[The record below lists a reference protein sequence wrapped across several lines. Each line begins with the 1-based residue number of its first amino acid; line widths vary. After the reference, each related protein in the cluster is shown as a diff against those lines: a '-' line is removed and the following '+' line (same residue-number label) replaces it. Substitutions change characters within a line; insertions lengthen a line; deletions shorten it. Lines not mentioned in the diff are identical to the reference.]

1 MSAKKTEILKL
12 EKSSRV
18 KKRFG
23 NSSEDKVILSFAA
36 AFAILAVFFIV
47 METSDEK
54 ILSEVKQIPQEVI
67 INEKKVTDTVT
78 TFEEDKAVVVE
89 EDKAAEVKEDKTAVV
104 EEDKA
109 TEVKEDKAA
118 VVEEDKAAEVKED
131 KAAVVEEGKAAEVKE
146 DKAAVVEEGKAAEVK
161 EDKAA
166 VVEEDKAAEVK
177 EDKAAVGKED
187 KTAEVKE
194 DKAAVGKEDKAVEV
208 EDLNENNPKFDL
220 VRVEEDGSAIIAGS
234 AKPNSEVRLLVDGK
248 ELEVVEADGSGTF
261 AILTTIPTGEKPLEL
276 QLEDANDNS
285 VKSKDTVLVIPN
297 KETENKSP
305 KIVIAETSGEIIV
318 QDQNELAPEI
328 QSLSLDTINY
338 AESGDVILA
347 GRAASEQTVRIYVDN
362 KPVVLG
368 EVTNGKWNF
377 EIPNIEEGIYTLRVD
392 AINEQGEVVDRVESP
407 FQRVILEMERG
418 QATIQPGFTLW
429 KLAELKYGFGMRYVQ
444 IFEANRDSIKDPDL
458 IYPGQV
464 FQIPEK

>member
-1 MSAKKTEILKL
+1 MSAKKTETLKL

-131 KAAVVEEGKAAEVKE
+131 KTAVVEEDKATEVKEDKAAVVEEDKAAEVKE

-166 VVEEDKAAEVK
+166 VVEEDKA
-177 EDKAAVGKED
+177 
-187 KTAEVKE
+187 AEVKE

>member
-54 ILSEVKQIPQEVI
+54 ISSQVKQTPQDII

-78 TFEEDKAVVVE
+78 TVEEDKAAEVEEDKAVVVE
-89 EDKAAEVKEDKTAVV
+89 EDKAAEVEEDKAVVV
-104 EEDKA
+104 EEDK
-109 TEVKEDKAA
+109 T
-118 VVEEDKAAEVKED
+118 
-131 KAAVVEEGKAAEVKE
+131 
-146 DKAAVVEEGKAAEVK
+146 
-161 EDKAA
+161 
-166 VVEEDKAAEVK
+166 
-177 EDKAAVGKED
+177 
-187 KTAEVKE
+187 T
-194 DKAAVGKEDKAVEV
+194 EV
-208 EDLNENNPKFDL
+208 EDLDENNPKFDL

-234 AKPNSEVRLLVDGK
+234 AMPNSEVRLLVDGK

-276 QLEDANDNS
+276 QLEDANDKS

-318 QDQNELAPEI
+318 QEQNETAPQI

-338 AESGDVILA
+338 TASGDVVLA

-362 KPVVLG
+362 EPVVLG
-368 EVTNGKWNF
+368 EVNNGKWNF

-392 AINEQGEVVDRVESP
+392 ALNKEGEVVDRVESP

>member
-54 ILSEVKQIPQEVI
+54 ISSQVKQIPQDII
-67 INEKKVTDTVT
+67 INEKKVSDTVT
-78 TFEEDKAVVVE
+78 TVE
-89 EDKAAEVKEDKTAVV
+89 
-104 EEDKA
+104 
-109 TEVKEDKAA
+109 EDKAA
-118 VVEEDKAAEVKED
+118 VVEEDKVAEVKE
-131 KAAVVEEGKAAEVKE
+131 GRAAEIE
-146 DKAAVVEEGKAAEVK
+146 

-166 VVEEDKAAEVK
+166 VVEEDKVAEVEEDKVAEVEEDKVAEVK
-177 EDKAAVGKED
+177 EGKAAVVEEEKV
-187 KTAEVKE
+187 AEVKE
-194 DKAAVGKEDKAVEV
+194 NKAAVVEEDKVAEVEEDKASEVKEGKAAEVEDDKV
-208 EDLNENNPKFDL
+208 VEEEDLNENNPKFDL

>member
-54 ILSEVKQIPQEVI
+54 ISSQVKQIPQDII

-78 TFEEDKAVVVE
+78 TVEEDKAAEVEEDKAVVVE
-89 EDKAAEVKEDKTAVV
+89 EDKAAEVEEDKAVVV

-109 TEVKEDKAA
+109 AEVEEDKAVVVEEDKAAEVEEDKAVVVEEDKAAEVEEDKAA
-118 VVEEDKAAEVKED
+118 VVEEDKTTEL
-131 KAAVVEEGKAAEVKE
+131 
-146 DKAAVVEEGKAAEVK
+146 
-161 EDKAA
+161 
-166 VVEEDKAAEVK
+166 
-177 EDKAAVGKED
+177 
-187 KTAEVKE
+187 
-194 DKAAVGKEDKAVEV
+194 
-208 EDLNENNPKFDL
+208 EDLDENNPKFDL

-234 AKPNSEVRLLVDGK
+234 AMPNSEVRLLVDGK

-276 QLEDANDNS
+276 QLEDANDKS

-318 QDQNELAPEI
+318 QEQNETAPQI

-338 AESGDVILA
+338 TASGDVVLA

-362 KPVVLG
+362 EPVVLG
-368 EVTNGKWNF
+368 EVNNGKWNF

-392 AINEQGEVVDRVESP
+392 ALNKEGEVVDRVESP

>member
-54 ILSEVKQIPQEVI
+54 ISSQVKQIPQEVI

-78 TFEEDKAVVVE
+78 TVEEDKAAEVEEDKAVVVEEDKAVVVEEDKAAIVEKDKAVVVEEDNAAEVEEDKAVVVEEDKAVVVEKDKAVVVE
-89 EDKAAEVKEDKTAVV
+89 EDKAAEVKEDNAV
-104 EEDKA
+104 
-109 TEVKEDKAA
+109 
-118 VVEEDKAAEVKED
+118 VVEEDKAAI
-131 KAAVVEEGKAAEVKE
+131 VEK
-146 DKAAVVEEGKAAEVK
+146 
-161 EDKAA
+161 
-166 VVEEDKAAEVK
+166 
-177 EDKAAVGKED
+177 D
-187 KTAEVKE
+187 KTSEV
-194 DKAAVGKEDKAVEV
+194 D
-208 EDLNENNPKFDL
+208 DLDESNPKFDL

-285 VKSKDTVLVIPN
+285 MKSKDTVLVIPN

-318 QDQNELAPEI
+318 QDQNEAAPQI

-338 AESGDVILA
+338 TASGDVVLA

-362 KPVVLG
+362 EPVVLG
-368 EVTNGKWNF
+368 EVNNGKWNF

-392 AINEQGEVVDRVESP
+392 ALNKEGEVVDRVESP
-407 FQRVILEMERG
+407 FQRVILEMENG

>member
-1 MSAKKTEILKL
+1 
-12 EKSSRV
+12 
-18 KKRFG
+18 
-23 NSSEDKVILSFAA
+23 
-36 AFAILAVFFIV
+36 
-47 METSDEK
+47 
-54 ILSEVKQIPQEVI
+54 
-67 INEKKVTDTVT
+67 
-78 TFEEDKAVVVE
+78 
-89 EDKAAEVKEDKTAVV
+89 
-104 EEDKA
+104 
-109 TEVKEDKAA
+109 KAA
-118 VVEEDKAAEVKED
+118 VVEEDKAAEV
-131 KAAVVEEGKAAEVKE
+131 
-146 DKAAVVEEGKAAEVK
+146 
-161 EDKAA
+161 
-166 VVEEDKAAEVK
+166 
-177 EDKAAVGKED
+177 KED

>member
-1 MSAKKTEILKL
+1 VQKKTEILKL

-54 ILSEVKQIPQEVI
+54 ISSQVKQTPQDII
-67 INEKKVTDTVT
+67 INEKKITDTVT
-78 TFEEDKAVVVE
+78 TVEEDKAAEVVEEDKAAEVEEDKAVVVE
-89 EDKAAEVKEDKTAVV
+89 EDKAAEVEEDKAVVV

-109 TEVKEDKAA
+109 AEVEEDKAA
-118 VVEEDKAAEVKED
+118 VVEEDK
-131 KAAVVEEGKAAEVKE
+131 
-146 DKAAVVEEGKAAEVK
+146 
-161 EDKAA
+161 
-166 VVEEDKAAEVK
+166 
-177 EDKAAVGKED
+177 
-187 KTAEVKE
+187 TT
-194 DKAAVGKEDKAVEV
+194 EV
-208 EDLNENNPKFDL
+208 EDLDENNPKFDL

-234 AKPNSEVRLLVDGK
+234 AMPNSEVRLLVDGK

-276 QLEDANDNS
+276 QLEDANDKS

-318 QDQNELAPEI
+318 QEQNETAPQI

-338 AESGDVILA
+338 TANGDVVLA

-362 KPVVLG
+362 EPVVLG
-368 EVTNGKWNF
+368 EVNNGKWNF

-392 AINEQGEVVDRVESP
+392 ALNKEGEVVDRVESP

>member
-89 EDKAAEVKEDKTAVV
+89 EDKA
-104 EEDKA
+104 

-161 EDKAA
+161 
-166 VVEEDKAAEVK
+166 
-177 EDKAAVGKED
+177 
-187 KTAEVKE
+187 
-194 DKAAVGKEDKAVEV
+194 
-208 EDLNENNPKFDL
+208 DLNENNPKFDL

-285 VKSKDTVLVIPN
+285 VRSKDTVLVIPN

>member
-131 KAAVVEEGKAAEVKE
+131 KAAV
-146 DKAAVVEEGKAAEVK
+146 
-161 EDKAA
+161 
-166 VVEEDKAAEVK
+166 
-177 EDKAAVGKED
+177 
-187 KTAEVKE
+187 
-194 DKAAVGKEDKAVEV
+194 GKEDKAVEV

-285 VKSKDTVLVIPN
+285 VRSKDTVLVIPN

>member
-54 ILSEVKQIPQEVI
+54 ISSQVKQIPQEVI

-78 TFEEDKAVVVE
+78 TVEEDKAAEVEEDKAVVVE
-89 EDKAAEVKEDKTAVV
+89 EDKAAEV

-109 TEVKEDKAA
+109 V
-118 VVEEDKAAEVKED
+118 VVEEDKAAEVEED
-131 KAAVVEEGKAAEVKE
+131 KAV
-146 DKAAVVEEGKAAEVK
+146 
-161 EDKAA
+161 
-166 VVEEDKAAEVK
+166 VVEEDKAAEVEEDK
-177 EDKAAVGKED
+177 AVVVEEDKAAEVEED
-187 KTAEVKE
+187 KAVVVEE
-194 DKAAVGKEDKAVEV
+194 DKAAEVEEDKAVVVEKDKTSEV
-208 EDLNENNPKFDL
+208 DDLDESNPKFDL

-285 VKSKDTVLVIPN
+285 MKSKDTVLVIPN

-318 QDQNELAPEI
+318 QDQNEAAPQI

-338 AESGDVILA
+338 TASGDVVLA

-362 KPVVLG
+362 EPVVLG
-368 EVTNGKWNF
+368 EVNNGKWNF

-392 AINEQGEVVDRVESP
+392 ALNEEGEVVDRVESP
-407 FQRVILEMERG
+407 FQRVILEMENG

>member
-54 ILSEVKQIPQEVI
+54 ISSQVKQIPQEVI

-78 TFEEDKAVVVE
+78 TVEEDKAAEVEEDKAVVVE
-89 EDKAAEVKEDKTAVV
+89 EDKAAEV

-109 TEVKEDKAA
+109 
-118 VVEEDKAAEVKED
+118 VVDEK
-131 KAAVVEEGKAAEVKE
+131 
-146 DKAAVVEEGKAAEVK
+146 
-161 EDKAA
+161 
-166 VVEEDKAAEVK
+166 
-177 EDKAAVGKED
+177 D
-187 KTAEVKE
+187 KTSEV
-194 DKAAVGKEDKAVEV
+194 D
-208 EDLNENNPKFDL
+208 DLDESNPKFDL

-285 VKSKDTVLVIPN
+285 MKSKDTVLVIPN

-318 QDQNELAPEI
+318 QDQNEAAPQI

-338 AESGDVILA
+338 TASGDVVLA

-362 KPVVLG
+362 EPVVLG
-368 EVTNGKWNF
+368 EVNNGKWNF

-392 AINEQGEVVDRVESP
+392 ALNEEGEVVDRVESP
-407 FQRVILEMERG
+407 FQRVILEMENG

>member
-54 ILSEVKQIPQEVI
+54 ISSQVKQTPQDII
-67 INEKKVTDTVT
+67 INEKKITDTVT
-78 TFEEDKAVVVE
+78 TVEEDKAAEVEEDKAVVVE
-89 EDKAAEVKEDKTAVV
+89 EDKAAEV

-109 TEVKEDKAA
+109 AE
-118 VVEEDKAAEVKED
+118 VVEEDKAAEVEED
-131 KAAVVEEGKAAEVKE
+131 KAV
-146 DKAAVVEEGKAAEVK
+146 
-161 EDKAA
+161 
-166 VVEEDKAAEVK
+166 VVEEDKAAEVEEDK
-177 EDKAAVGKED
+177 AVVVEEDKAAEVEED
-187 KTAEVKE
+187 KI
-194 DKAAVGKEDKAVEV
+194 VEV

-285 VKSKDTVLVIPN
+285 VRSKDTVLVIPN

>member
-118 VVEEDKAAEVKED
+118 VVEED
-131 KAAVVEEGKAAEVKE
+131 KAAEVKE

>member
-54 ILSEVKQIPQEVI
+54 ISSQVKQIPQDLI

-78 TFEEDKAVVVE
+78 T
-89 EDKAAEVKEDKTAVV
+89 
-104 EEDKA
+104 
-109 TEVKEDKAA
+109 VKEDKAA
-118 VVEEDKAAEVKED
+118 VVEEDKVAEVKEGRAAEVEEDKVAEVEEDKAAVVEEDKVAEVKED
-131 KAAVVEEGKAAEVKE
+131 KAAVVKEDKVAEVEEDKVAEVKE
-146 DKAAVVEEGKAAEVK
+146 DNV
-161 EDKAA
+161 A
-166 VVEEDKAAEVK
+166 VVEEDKVAEVK
-177 EDKAAVGKED
+177 ENKTAVVEEDKVAEVEED

-194 DKAAVGKEDKAVEV
+194 GKAAEVEDDKVVEV

>member
-1 MSAKKTEILKL
+1 MSAKKTETLKL
-12 EKSSRV
+12 EKSSLV

-54 ILSEVKQIPQEVI
+54 ISSEVKQIPQDLI

-78 TFEEDKAVVVE
+78 T
-89 EDKAAEVKEDKTAVV
+89 
-104 EEDKA
+104 
-109 TEVKEDKAA
+109 VKEDKAA
-118 VVEEDKAAEVKED
+118 VVEEDKVAEVKEGRAAEVEED
-131 KAAVVEEGKAAEVKE
+131 KAAVAEEDKVAEVEEDKVAEVKEGKAAVVEEEKVAEVKE
-146 DKAAVVEEGKAAEVK
+146 NKAAVVEEDKVAEVE

-166 VVEEDKAAEVK
+166 VVEEDKVAEVEEDKASEVKEGKAAEV
-177 EDKAAVGKED
+177 EDD
-187 KTAEVKE
+187 KV
-194 DKAAVGKEDKAVEV
+194 VEV

>member
-54 ILSEVKQIPQEVI
+54 ISSQVKQTPQDII

-78 TFEEDKAVVVE
+78 TVEEDKAAEVEEDKAVVVE
-89 EDKAAEVKEDKTAVV
+89 EDKAAEVEEDKAVVV

-109 TEVKEDKAA
+109 VVVEEDKAVVVEEDKAVVVEEDKAAEVEEDKAVVVEEDKAAEVEEDKAA
-118 VVEEDKAAEVKED
+118 VVEEDK
-131 KAAVVEEGKAAEVKE
+131 
-146 DKAAVVEEGKAAEVK
+146 
-161 EDKAA
+161 
-166 VVEEDKAAEVK
+166 
-177 EDKAAVGKED
+177 
-187 KTAEVKE
+187 TT
-194 DKAAVGKEDKAVEV
+194 EV
-208 EDLNENNPKFDL
+208 EDLDENNPKFDL

-234 AKPNSEVRLLVDGK
+234 AMPNSEVRLLVDGK

-276 QLEDANDNS
+276 QLEDANDKS

-318 QDQNELAPEI
+318 QEQNETAPQI

-338 AESGDVILA
+338 TASGDVVLA

-362 KPVVLG
+362 EPVVLG
-368 EVTNGKWNF
+368 EVNNGKWNF

-392 AINEQGEVVDRVESP
+392 ALNKEGEVVDRVESP

>member
-78 TFEEDKAVVVE
+78 TVEEDKAAEVEEDKAVVVE
-89 EDKAAEVKEDKTAVV
+89 EDKAAEVKEDN
-104 EEDKA
+104 
-109 TEVKEDKAA
+109 AA
-118 VVEEDKAAEVKED
+118 VVEEDKAAI
-131 KAAVVEEGKAAEVKE
+131 VEK
-146 DKAAVVEEGKAAEVK
+146 
-161 EDKAA
+161 
-166 VVEEDKAAEVK
+166 
-177 EDKAAVGKED
+177 D
-187 KTAEVKE
+187 KTSEV
-194 DKAAVGKEDKAVEV
+194 D
-208 EDLNENNPKFDL
+208 DLDESNPKFDL

-285 VKSKDTVLVIPN
+285 MKSKDTVLVIPN

-318 QDQNELAPEI
+318 QDQNEAAPQI

-338 AESGDVILA
+338 TASGDVVLA

-362 KPVVLG
+362 EPVVLG
-368 EVTNGKWNF
+368 EVNNGKWNF

-392 AINEQGEVVDRVESP
+392 ALNEEGEVVDRVESP
-407 FQRVILEMERG
+407 FQRVILEMENG

>member
-54 ILSEVKQIPQEVI
+54 ISSQVKQIPQEVI

-109 TEVKEDKAA
+109 T
-118 VVEEDKAAEVKED
+118 
-131 KAAVVEEGKAAEVKE
+131 
-146 DKAAVVEEGKAAEVK
+146 EVK

-318 QDQNELAPEI
+318 QDQNEAAPQI

-338 AESGDVILA
+338 TASGDVVLA

-362 KPVVLG
+362 EPVVLG
-368 EVTNGKWNF
+368 EVNNGKWNF

-392 AINEQGEVVDRVESP
+392 ALNEEGEVVDRVESP
-407 FQRVILEMERG
+407 FQRVILEMENG

>member
-54 ILSEVKQIPQEVI
+54 ISSQVKQTPQDII
-67 INEKKVTDTVT
+67 INEKKITDTVT
-78 TFEEDKAVVVE
+78 TVEEDKAAEVVEEDKAAEVEEDKAVVVE
-89 EDKAAEVKEDKTAVV
+89 EDKAAEVEEDKAVVVKEDNAAEV
-104 EEDKA
+104 EEDKM
-109 TEVKEDKAA
+109 
-118 VVEEDKAAEVKED
+118 
-131 KAAVVEEGKAAEVKE
+131 
-146 DKAAVVEEGKAAEVK
+146 
-161 EDKAA
+161 
-166 VVEEDKAAEVK
+166 
-177 EDKAAVGKED
+177 
-187 KTAEVKE
+187 
-194 DKAAVGKEDKAVEV
+194 VEV

-285 VKSKDTVLVIPN
+285 VRSKDTVLVIPN

>member
-54 ILSEVKQIPQEVI
+54 ISSQVKQIPQEVI

-78 TFEEDKAVVVE
+78 TFEEDKAAVVE
-89 EDKAAEVKEDKTAVV
+89 EDKAAEVKEDKAAVV

-109 TEVKEDKAA
+109 AEVEEDKAAVVEEDKAAEVKEDKAA

-131 KAAVVEEGKAAEVKE
+131 KAAVVEE
-146 DKAAVVEEGKAAEVK
+146 DKAAEVK

-166 VVEEDKAAEVK
+166 VVEEDKA
-177 EDKAAVGKED
+177 
-187 KTAEVKE
+187 AEVKE

>member
-54 ILSEVKQIPQEVI
+54 ISSQVKQIPQEVI

-78 TFEEDKAVVVE
+78 TVEEDKAVVVE
-89 EDKAAEVKEDKTAVV
+89 EDKAAEVE
-104 EEDKA
+104 
-109 TEVKEDKAA
+109 EDKAA
-118 VVEEDKAAEVKED
+118 VVEEDKAAEVEED
-131 KAAVVEEGKAAEVKE
+131 KAAVVEEDKAAEVEE
-146 DKAAVVEEGKAAEVK
+146 DKAAVVEEDKAAEVEEDKAAVVEEDKAAEVEEDKAAVVEEDKAAEVK

-177 EDKAAVGKED
+177 EDKAAVVERVIG
-187 KTAEVKE
+187 
-194 DKAAVGKEDKAVEV
+194 KAVEV

-377 EIPNIEEGIYTLRVD
+377 EIP
-392 AINEQGEVVDRVESP
+392 
-407 FQRVILEMERG
+407 
-418 QATIQPGFTLW
+418 
-429 KLAELKYGFGMRYVQ
+429 KY
-444 IFEANRDSIKDPDL
+444 
-458 IYPGQV
+458 
-464 FQIPEK
+464 

>member
-1 MSAKKTEILKL
+1 MSAKKTETLKL
-12 EKSSRV
+12 EKSSLV

-109 TEVKEDKAA
+109 T
-118 VVEEDKAAEVKED
+118 
-131 KAAVVEEGKAAEVKE
+131 
-146 DKAAVVEEGKAAEVK
+146 
-161 EDKAA
+161 
-166 VVEEDKAAEVK
+166 
-177 EDKAAVGKED
+177 
-187 KTAEVKE
+187 EVKE

>member
-109 TEVKEDKAA
+109 T
-118 VVEEDKAAEVKED
+118 
-131 KAAVVEEGKAAEVKE
+131 
-146 DKAAVVEEGKAAEVK
+146 
-161 EDKAA
+161 
-166 VVEEDKAAEVK
+166 
-177 EDKAAVGKED
+177 
-187 KTAEVKE
+187 EVKE

>member
-118 VVEEDKAAEVKED
+118 V
-131 KAAVVEEGKAAEVKE
+131 
-146 DKAAVVEEGKAAEVK
+146 
-161 EDKAA
+161 
-166 VVEEDKAAEVK
+166 
-177 EDKAAVGKED
+177 
-187 KTAEVKE
+187 
-194 DKAAVGKEDKAVEV
+194 GKEDKAVEV

-276 QLEDANDNS
+276 QLEDANDNN

>member
-54 ILSEVKQIPQEVI
+54 ISSQVKQIPQEVI

-78 TFEEDKAVVVE
+78 TVEEDKAAEVEEDKAVVVEEDKAAEVEEDKAAEVEEDKAVVVEEDKAAEVEEDKAVVVEEDKAAEVEEDKAVVVEEDKAAEVEEDKAVVVE
-89 EDKAAEVKEDKTAVV
+89 EDKAAEVKEDN
-104 EEDKA
+104 
-109 TEVKEDKAA
+109 AA
-118 VVEEDKAAEVKED
+118 VVEEDKAAI
-131 KAAVVEEGKAAEVKE
+131 VEK
-146 DKAAVVEEGKAAEVK
+146 
-161 EDKAA
+161 
-166 VVEEDKAAEVK
+166 
-177 EDKAAVGKED
+177 D
-187 KTAEVKE
+187 KTSEV
-194 DKAAVGKEDKAVEV
+194 D
-208 EDLNENNPKFDL
+208 DLDESNPKFDL

-285 VKSKDTVLVIPN
+285 MKSKDTVLVIPN

-318 QDQNELAPEI
+318 QDQNEAAPQI

-338 AESGDVILA
+338 TASGDVVLA

-362 KPVVLG
+362 EPVVLG
-368 EVTNGKWNF
+368 EVNNGKWNF

-392 AINEQGEVVDRVESP
+392 ALNEEGEVVDRVESP
-407 FQRVILEMERG
+407 FQRVILEMENG

>member
-54 ILSEVKQIPQEVI
+54 ISSQVKQTPQDII
-67 INEKKVTDTVT
+67 INEKKITDTVT
-78 TFEEDKAVVVE
+78 TVEEDKAAEVVEEDKAAEVVEEDKAAEVVEEDKAAEVEEDKAVVVE
-89 EDKAAEVKEDKTAVV
+89 EDKAAEVEEDKAVVVKEDNAAEV

-109 TEVKEDKAA
+109 VVVKEDNAA
-118 VVEEDKAAEVKED
+118 EVEEDKI
-131 KAAVVEEGKAAEVKE
+131 
-146 DKAAVVEEGKAAEVK
+146 
-161 EDKAA
+161 
-166 VVEEDKAAEVK
+166 
-177 EDKAAVGKED
+177 
-187 KTAEVKE
+187 
-194 DKAAVGKEDKAVEV
+194 VEV

-285 VKSKDTVLVIPN
+285 VRSKDTVLVIPN

>member
-54 ILSEVKQIPQEVI
+54 ISSQVKQIPQEVI

-78 TFEEDKAVVVE
+78 TVEEDKAAEVEEDKAVVVEEDKAAEVEEDKAVVVE
-89 EDKAAEVKEDKTAVV
+89 EDKAAEVKEDN
-104 EEDKA
+104 
-109 TEVKEDKAA
+109 
-118 VVEEDKAAEVKED
+118 
-131 KAAVVEEGKAAEVKE
+131 AAVVEEGKAAI
-146 DKAAVVEEGKAAEVK
+146 VEK
-161 EDKAA
+161 
-166 VVEEDKAAEVK
+166 
-177 EDKAAVGKED
+177 D
-187 KTAEVKE
+187 KTSEV
-194 DKAAVGKEDKAVEV
+194 D
-208 EDLNENNPKFDL
+208 DLDESNPKFDL

-261 AILTTIPTGEKPLEL
+261 AILTTIPTGDKPLEL

-285 VKSKDTVLVIPN
+285 MKSKDTVLVIPN

-318 QDQNELAPEI
+318 QDQNEAAPQI

-338 AESGDVILA
+338 TASGDVVLA

-362 KPVVLG
+362 EPVVLG
-368 EVTNGKWNF
+368 EVNNGKWNF

-392 AINEQGEVVDRVESP
+392 ALNEEGEVVDRVESP
-407 FQRVILEMERG
+407 FQRVILEMENG

>member
-146 DKAAVVEEGKAAEVK
+146 DKAAVVEE
-161 EDKAA
+161 
-166 VVEEDKAAEVK
+166 DKAAEVK

-285 VKSKDTVLVIPN
+285 MKSKDTVLVIPN

>member
-54 ILSEVKQIPQEVI
+54 ISSQVKQTPQDII
-67 INEKKVTDTVT
+67 INEKKITDTVT
-78 TFEEDKAVVVE
+78 TVEEDKAAEVEEDKAVVVE
-89 EDKAAEVKEDKTAVV
+89 EDKAAEVEEDKAAEV

-109 TEVKEDKAA
+109 AEVEEDKAA
-118 VVEEDKAAEVKED
+118 EVVEEDKAAEV
-131 KAAVVEEGKAAEVKE
+131 
-146 DKAAVVEEGKAAEVK
+146 
-161 EDKAA
+161 
-166 VVEEDKAAEVK
+166 VEEDKAAEVE
-177 EDKAAVGKED
+177 EDKAVV
-187 KTAEVKE
+187 VKE
-194 DKAAVGKEDKAVEV
+194 DNAAEVEEDKAVVVKEDNAAEVEEDKIVEV

-285 VKSKDTVLVIPN
+285 VRSKDTVLVIPN

>member
-78 TFEEDKAVVVE
+78 TVEEDKAAVVE
-89 EDKAAEVKEDKTAVV
+89 EDKVAEVKEDKAAVVKEDKVDEVEDDKVAVVEEDKVAEVEEDKAAVIEEDKVAEFKENKAAVVEEDKVAEVKEDKTAVV
-104 EEDKA
+104 EKDK
-109 TEVKEDKAA
+109 V
-118 VVEEDKAAEVKED
+118 AEVE
-131 KAAVVEEGKAAEVKE
+131 
-146 DKAAVVEEGKAAEVK
+146 
-161 EDKAA
+161 
-166 VVEEDKAAEVK
+166 
-177 EDKAAVGKED
+177 ED

-194 DKAAVGKEDKAVEV
+194 GKAAEVEDDKVVEV